1 MFPMLVKRL
10 ITFQKKLCFYVVK
23 NIFMNL
29 KKIEIACFNLE
40 SALIAQKSGA
50 DRVEL
55 CAEMSVGGATP
66 TIEIIQ
72 QAREQLTIDL
82 YVMIRPRGGNFVY
95 SDSEFEQMKSEIETI
110 KKLDV
115 SGFVF
120 GILKEDNTINI
131 EQNKALVEL
140 AKPLLCTFHRAFDE
154 VLDYKQALEDV
165 ISCGFSTILTSG
177 TFPNVM
183 EGKEVLKQL
192 VIQANNRI
200 EIMPG
205 GGLRS
210 TNISALDEMVNA
222 NWYHS
227 SAITD
232 GSETAN
238 PEEIIQLKKK
248 LQS

>member
-1 MFPMLVKRL
+1 M
-10 ITFQKKLCFYVVK
+10 
-23 NIFMNL
+23 
-29 KKIEIACFNLE
+29 
-40 SALIAQKSGA
+40 
-50 DRVEL
+50 
-55 CAEMSVGGATP
+55 
-66 TIEIIQ
+66 
-72 QAREQLTIDL
+72 
-82 YVMIRPRGGNFVY
+82 
-95 SDSEFEQMKSEIETI
+95 
-110 KKLDV
+110 
-115 SGFVF
+115 
-120 GILKEDNTINI
+120 KEDRTINI
-131 EQNKALVEL
+131 EQNKALIDI
-140 AKPLLCTFHRAFDE
+140 AKPFPCTFHRAFDE
-154 VLDYKQALEDV
+154 VLDYEQALENL

-183 EGKEVLKQL
+183 KGKEVLEQL

-238 PEEIIQLKKK
+238 PEEITQLKNK

>member
-1 MFPMLVKRL
+1 M
-10 ITFQKKLCFYVVK
+10 KKL
-23 NIFMNL
+23 
-29 KKIEIACFNLE
+29 EIACFNLD
-40 SALIAQKSGA
+40 SALIAQNAGA

-55 CAEMSVGGATP
+55 CADISVGGITP
-66 TIEIIQ
+66 NLQIIQ
-72 QAREQLTIDL
+72 QARQQLTIDL

-95 SDSEFEQMKSEIETI
+95 SNAELEKMKSAIDTI
-110 KKLDV
+110 KKLGV
-115 SGFVF
+115 NGFVF
-120 GILKEDNTINI
+120 GILKDDKTINF
-131 EQNKALVEL
+131 EQNKVLVEL
-140 AKPLLCTFHRAFDE
+140 AKPFPCTFHRVFDE

-177 TFPNVM
+177 TFSNVM
-183 EGKEVLKQL
+183 KGKEVLKQL
-192 VIQANNRI
+192 VILAKNRI

-210 TNISALDEMVNA
+210 TNILELDEMINA

-232 GSETAN
+232 GSEIN
-238 PEEIIQLKKK
+238 SPEEIFQLKKK

>member
-1 MFPMLVKRL
+1 ML
-10 ITFQKKLCFYVVK
+10 Q
-23 NIFMNL
+23 N
-29 KKIEIACFNLE
+29 KKIEIACFNFE
-40 SALIAQKSGA
+40 SALIAQKAGA

-55 CAEMSVGGATP
+55 CADMLVGGTTP

-72 QAREQLTIDL
+72 QVREHLTIDL

-95 SDSEFEQMKSEIETI
+95 SDSEFEQMKSEIEAI
-110 KKLDV
+110 KKLGV
-115 SGFVF
+115 NGFVF
-120 GILKEDNTINI
+120 GILKDDNTINI
-131 EQNKALVEL
+131 EQNLELVEL
-140 AKPLLCTFHRAFDE
+140 AKSFPCTFHRAFDE
-154 VLDYKQALEDV
+154 ILDYEKALENV
-165 ISCGFSTILTSG
+165 ISCGFSTLLTSG

-183 EGKEVLKQL
+183 EGKYVLKQL

-210 TNISALDEMVNA
+210 TNISELDEMVNT

-232 GSETAN
+232 GSEIAS
-238 PEEIIQLKKK
+238 PEEIVQLKKK

>member
-1 MFPMLVKRL
+1 MKQL
-10 ITFQKKLCFYVVK
+10 
-23 NIFMNL
+23 
-29 KKIEIACFNLE
+29 EIACFNLE
-40 SALIAQKSGA
+40 SALIAQNAGA

-55 CAEMSVGGATP
+55 CADMSVGGTTP
-66 TIEIIQ
+66 TIEIIK
-72 QAREQLTIDL
+72 QAREYLTIDL
-82 YVMIRPRGGNFVY
+82 NVMIRPRGGNFVY
-95 SDSEFEQMKSEIETI
+95 SDAELEQMKSEIETI
-110 KKLDV
+110 KKFKVNGL
-115 SGFVF
+115 VF
-120 GILKEDNTINI
+120 GILNEDKTINCK
-131 EQNKALVEL
+131 QNLALVEL
-140 AKPLLCTFHRAFDE
+140 AKPLPCTFHRAFDE

-210 TNISALDEMVNA
+210 TNISELNKMVNA

-232 GSETAN
+232 GSEIAN

>member
-1 MFPMLVKRL
+1 
-10 ITFQKKLCFYVVK
+10 
-23 NIFMNL
+23 MNL

-40 SALIAQKSGA
+40 SALIAQKAGA

-55 CAEMSVGGATP
+55 CADMSVGGTTP
-66 TIEIIQ
+66 TIEMIQ
-72 QAREQLTIDL
+72 QARENLTINL

-95 SDSEFEQMKSEIETI
+95 SEAEFKQMKSEIETI
-110 KKLDV
+110 KKLGV
-115 SGFVF
+115 NGFVF
-120 GILKEDNTINI
+120 GILNDDKTINI
-131 EQNKALVEL
+131 KKNKELVEL
-140 AKPLLCTFHRAFDE
+140 AKPLPSTFHRAFDKVSNYE
-154 VLDYKQALEDV
+154 KALEDV

-177 TFPNVM
+177 TFPNVI
-183 EGKEVLKQL
+183 EGKEVLKRL
-192 VIQANNRI
+192 VILANNRI

-210 TNISALDEMVNA
+210 TNISELNEMVNA

-232 GSETAN
+232 GNETAN
-238 PEEIIQLKKK
+238 SEEIIQLMKK

>member
-1 MFPMLVKRL
+1 MKQL
-10 ITFQKKLCFYVVK
+10 
-23 NIFMNL
+23 
-29 KKIEIACFNLE
+29 EIACFNLE
-40 SALIAQKSGA
+40 SALIAQNSGA

-55 CAEMSVGGATP
+55 CADMSVGGTTP
-66 TIEIIQ
+66 TIEIIK
-72 QAREQLTIDL
+72 QAREYLTIDL
-82 YVMIRPRGGNFVY
+82 NVMIRPRGGNFVY
-95 SDSEFEQMKSEIETI
+95 SDAELEQMKSEIENI
-110 KKLDV
+110 KKIEVKGL
-115 SGFVF
+115 VF
-120 GILKEDNTINI
+120 GILNEDKTINCK
-131 EQNKALVEL
+131 QNLALVEL
-140 AKPLLCTFHRAFDE
+140 AKPLPCTFHRAFDE

-232 GSETAN
+232 GSEIAN
-238 PEEIIQLKKK
+238 LEEIIQLKNK

>member
-1 MFPMLVKRL
+1 M
-10 ITFQKKLCFYVVK
+10 
-23 NIFMNL
+23 

-40 SALIAQKSGA
+40 SALIAQKAGA

-55 CAEMSVGGATP
+55 CADMLVGGTTP
-66 TIEIIQ
+66 IIETIQ
-72 QAREQLTIDL
+72 QARKHLTIDL
-82 YVMIRPRGGNFVY
+82 YVMIRPRGGNFVC
-95 SDSEFEQMKSEIETI
+95 SEAEFEQMKLEIETI
-110 KKLDV
+110 KKLGV
-115 SGFVF
+115 NGFVF
-120 GILKEDNTINI
+120 GILNKDKTINI
-131 EQNKALVEL
+131 EQNKALLEL
-140 AKPLLCTFHRAFDE
+140 AKPFPCTFHRAFDAIS
-154 VLDYKQALEDV
+154 DYEKAVEDV

-192 VIQANNRI
+192 VKQANNRI

-210 TNISALDEMVNA
+210 TNISELDEMVNT

-232 GSETAN
+232 GSEIAS
-238 PEEIIQLKKK
+238 PEEIVQLKKK
-248 LQS
+248 LLS

>member
-1 MFPMLVKRL
+1 M
-10 ITFQKKLCFYVVK
+10 
-23 NIFMNL
+23 
-29 KKIEIACFNLE
+29 KKIEIACFNLQ
-40 SALIAQKSGA
+40 SALIALKAGA

-55 CAEMSVGGATP
+55 CADMSVGGTTP
-66 TIEIIQ
+66 KIEMIQ
-72 QAREQLTIDL
+72 QARENLTIDMF
-82 YVMIRPRGGNFVY
+82 VMIRPRGGNFVY

-110 KKLDV
+110 KKV
-115 SGFVF
+115 GVNGFVF
-120 GILKEDNTINI
+120 GILKDDKTINL
-131 EQNKALVEL
+131 EQNKVLMEL
-140 AKPLLCTFHRAFDE
+140 AKPFPCTFHRAFDE
-154 VLDYKQALEDV
+154 VLDYEKSLEDV

-177 TFPNVM
+177 TFPNVT

-192 VIQANNRI
+192 VIQAKNRI

-210 TNISALDEMVNA
+210 TNISALNEMVSA

-232 GSETAN
+232 GSEIAN
-238 PEEIIQLKKK
+238 PEEIIQLKNK

>member
-1 MFPMLVKRL
+1 M
-10 ITFQKKLCFYVVK
+10 
-23 NIFMNL
+23 

-40 SALIAQKSGA
+40 SALFAQKAEA

-55 CAEMSVGGATP
+55 CADMTVGGTTP
-66 TIEIIQ
+66 SIEMIQQAQENLTIEIN
-72 QAREQLTIDL
+72 
-82 YVMIRPRGGNFVY
+82 VMIRPRGGNFVY

-110 KKLDV
+110 KKLGI
-115 SGFVF
+115 SGLVF
-120 GILKEDNTINI
+120 GILNQDNTINI
-131 EQNKALVEL
+131 EQNKRLVEL
-140 AKPLLCTFHRAFDE
+140 AKPLSCTFHRAFDE
-154 VLDYKQALEDV
+154 VLNYEEALEDV

-210 TNISALDEMVNA
+210 ANISELNNMVNA

-238 PEEIIQLKKK
+238 QEEIIQLKKK

>member
-1 MFPMLVKRL
+1 
-10 ITFQKKLCFYVVK
+10 
-23 NIFMNL
+23 MNL

-40 SALIAQKSGA
+40 SALIAQKAVA

-55 CAEMSVGGATP
+55 CADMSVGGTTP
-66 TIEIIQ
+66 KIETIKQ
-72 QAREQLTIDL
+72 TRENLTIDL

-95 SDSEFEQMKSEIETI
+95 SDSELEQMKSEIETI
-110 KKLDV
+110 KKLGV
-115 SGFVF
+115 NGFVF
-120 GILKEDNTINI
+120 GILKDDKTINI
-131 EQNKALVEL
+131 EQNKVLVEL
-140 AKPLLCTFHRAFDE
+140 AKPFPCTFHRAFDAVSNYE
-154 VLDYKQALEDV
+154 KALEDI
-165 ISCGFSTILTSG
+165 ISCRFSTILTSG

-210 TNISALDEMVNA
+210 TNISELNETVKA

-227 SAITD
+227 SSITD
-232 GSETAN
+232 GSEIAN
-238 PEEIIQLKKK
+238 PEEIVQLMKK

>member
-1 MFPMLVKRL
+1 MF
-10 ITFQKKLCFYVVK
+10 Q
-23 NIFMNL
+23 N
-29 KKIEIACFNLE
+29 KKIEIACFNFE
-40 SALIAQKSGA
+40 SALIAQKAGA

-55 CAEMSVGGATP
+55 CAEMSVGGTTP
-66 TIEIIQ
+66 SIEIIQ
-72 QAREQLTIDL
+72 QARENLNIDL
-82 YVMIRPRGGNFVY
+82 SVMIRPRGGNFVY
-95 SDSEFEQMKSEIETI
+95 SEAEFEQMKSEIETI
-110 KKLDV
+110 KKLGV
-115 SGFVF
+115 NGFVF

-131 EQNKALVEL
+131 EQNKALMEL
-140 AKPLLCTFHRAFDE
+140 AKPFPCTFHRAFDE
-154 VLDYKQALEDV
+154 VSVLKKALEDV

-192 VIQANNRI
+192 VNQANNRI

-210 TNISALDEMVNA
+210 TNISALDGMVNA

-232 GSETAN
+232 GSEIAS
-238 PEEIIQLKKK
+238 PEEIVQLKNK
-248 LQS
+248 LKS

>member
-1 MFPMLVKRL
+1 MF
-10 ITFQKKLCFYVVK
+10 Q
-23 NIFMNL
+23 N

-40 SALIAQKSGA
+40 SALIAQKAGA

-55 CAEMSVGGATP
+55 CADMLVGGITP
-66 TIEIIQ
+66 AIEIIQ
-72 QAREQLTIDL
+72 IARENLSIDIN
-82 YVMIRPRGGNFVY
+82 VMIRPRGGNFVY
-95 SDSEFEQMKSEIETI
+95 SNSEFEQMKSEIEII
-110 KKLDV
+110 KKLGV
-115 SGFVF
+115 NGFVF
-120 GILKEDNTINI
+120 GILNEDKSINVD
-131 EQNKALVEL
+131 QNKELVEL
-140 AKPLLCTFHRAFDE
+140 AKPFPCTFHRAFDE
-154 VLDYKQALEDV
+154 VLDYEQALEDV
-165 ISCGFSTILTSG
+165 ISFGFSTILTSG

-210 TNISALDEMVNA
+210 ANISALDEMVNS

-232 GSETAN
+232 GSETASSG
-238 PEEIIQLKKK
+238 EIIQLKYKLTFKK
-248 LQS
+248 KII

>member
-1 MFPMLVKRL
+1 MS
-10 ITFQKKLCFYVVK
+10 Q
-23 NIFMNL
+23 N
-29 KKIEIACFNLE
+29 KKIEIACFNLQ
-40 SALIAQKSGA
+40 SALIAQKAGA

-55 CAEMSVGGATP
+55 CADMTFGGTTP
-66 TIEIIQ
+66 LIETIQ
-72 QAREQLTIDL
+72 QAREHLTIDIN
-82 YVMIRPRGGNFVY
+82 VMIRSRGGNFVY

-110 KKLDV
+110 KKLGV
-115 SGFVF
+115 NGFVF

-131 EQNKALVEL
+131 QQNKALVEL
-140 AKPLLCTFHRAFDE
+140 AKPLPCTFHRAFDQ
-154 VLDYKQALEDV
+154 VLDNKQALEDV

-210 TNISALDEMVNA
+210 TNISELDEMVNA

-227 SAITD
+227 STITD

-238 PEEIIQLKKK
+238 QEEIIKLKKK

>member
-1 MFPMLVKRL
+1 M
-10 ITFQKKLCFYVVK
+10 
-23 NIFMNL
+23 

-40 SALIAQKSGA
+40 SALIAQKAGA

-55 CAEMSVGGATP
+55 CADMLVGGTTP
-66 TIEIIQ
+66 IIETIQ
-72 QAREQLTIDL
+72 QARKHLTIDL
-82 YVMIRPRGGNFVY
+82 YVMIRPRGGNFVC
-95 SDSEFEQMKSEIETI
+95 SEAEFEQMKLEIETI
-110 KKLDV
+110 KKLGV
-115 SGFVF
+115 NGFVF
-120 GILKEDNTINI
+120 GILNKDKTINI
-131 EQNKALVEL
+131 EQNKALVEF
-140 AKPLLCTFHRAFDE
+140 AKPFPCTFHRAFDA
-154 VLDYKQALEDV
+154 VLNVEKAIEDV

-177 TFPNVM
+177 TFPNVI

-192 VIQANNRI
+192 VNQANNRI

-210 TNISALDEMVNA
+210 TNVSEINEMVNA

-238 PEEIIQLKKK
+238 QEEIIKLKKK